1 MECFRWQC
9 IGSLRMDE
17 KETTLLVAKK
27 FHVVRREEN
36 RNGGPPLSQE
46 IILHPGA
53 VAMVAMVDADHV
65 CLIKNRRIAVGE
77 TLIELPAGTLEP
89 GENPQIAAARELAE
103 ETGYRA
109 GKMMLL
115 TECFMSPG
123 ILRER
128 MHIFIATEL
137 VEGAMSL
144 ADDEQ
149 IEPIIVRWSEAM
161 QMVEDGRIQDAKSI
175 VGLLSCDRI
184 RSK

>member
-1 MECFRWQC
+1 
-9 IGSLRMDE
+9 
-17 KETTLLVAKK
+17 
-27 FHVVRREEN
+27 
-36 RNGGPPLSQE
+36 
-46 IILHPGA
+46 
-53 VAMVAMVDADHV
+53 
-65 CLIKNRRIAVGE
+65 
-77 TLIELPAGTLEP
+77 
-89 GENPQIAAARELAE
+89 
-103 ETGYRA
+103 
-109 GKMMLL
+109 MLL

-175 VGLLSCDRI
+175 VGLLSCDRN

>member
-1 MECFRWQC
+1 
-9 IGSLRMDE
+9 MDE
-17 KETTLLVAKK
+17 KEATLLEAKK
-27 FHVVRREEN
+27 FRVVRRQEN
-36 RNGGPPLSQE
+36 RDGGPPVSQE

-53 VAMVAMVDADHV
+53 VAMVAMIDADHV

-89 GENPQIAAARELAE
+89 GENPHIAAVRELAE

-109 GKMMLL
+109 GKITLL

-128 MHIFIATEL
+128 MHIFLATEL
-137 VEGAMSL
+137 VEGRMSL
-144 ADDEQ
+144 AEDEQ
-149 IEPIIVRWSEAM
+149 IEPMIVRWSEAIE
-161 QMVEDGRIQDAKSI
+161 MVEDGSIQDAKSI
-175 VGLLSCDRI
+175 VGLLSYDRI